1 MAKSVPLSK
10 WRKVSRF
17 KLVAHKGKE
26 AYEMIKK
33 TLLSKLPQNYF
44 NTFYGNML
52 GRMT

>member
-1 MAKSVPLSK
+1 MPPDKQL
-10 WRKVSRF
+10 
-17 KLVAHKGKE
+17 LHKGKE

-44 NTFYGNML
+44 NTFYGSML